1 MLPAFPLLLLAH
13 AAAPARLRADSC
25 WPHPTRPDSSV
36 AATALGRR
44 TAHASRVRDAAP
56 TLDGRLDDPAW
67 CLAAPFTASVMSSPA
82 PGAIASL
89 PTVTRVLF
97 DDDAIYVGVRL
108 WDPAP
113 DSILAPYPRRDDET
127 TSDWVFV
134 ELDTRHD
141 RRSGFSF
148 GLNPRAVQVDGLW
161 YDDVN
166 YDAAWNGV
174 WQGASVVDSAGW
186 SAEFRIPY
194 SQLALAAGAPGTPLT
209 WGINIYRYTPHRG
222 ESSNWSPRLP
232 SVAGIVSHFNE
243 LDGLA
248 VPPGHAPFDALP
260 YVTVTGSRDP
270 QSTETRTTAG
280 ADLRYRPSPSAVVA
294 LSLHPD
300 FGQVE
305 ADPSEVNLTT
315 FETFFPEQRPLFLE
329 SAQSF
334 QFGAPLFYHS
344 RGTTFDQESPFYSR
358 RIGRTTSVS
367 CPANAT
373 CSGPGPS
380 SVLGALRVS
389 ARTAGGWSGALLNAW
404 TDDVTG
410 HGLAASGQPFS
421 RQLDPVTQTTA
432 ARVTHES
439 HDGRSALGAIGT
451 WTTRFGMSD
460 NVRNQLAEGAVV
472 VGVDGRTRLGGDAW
486 ELTGSVLGSRVTG
499 SAPLIQD
506 LERRHGYARPDSV
519 GLPPDSLAPA
529 TSLNGVAAQ
538 LAATRTHGSLQ
549 TGVAARLVTR
559 GFESNDAGFQ
569 RNADWLL
576 VTGSWTWL
584 RYRPG
589 HLIRRWSLGSS
600 QLGAGWTLGGL
611 RRSGVANLTGE
622 LEFRNYWGGT
632 LAWDHEFGAADPEIL
647 RGGPALRLPPG
658 DRVELTA
665 HTDSRTRWQATL
677 DLTAERAAA
686 TDSRRWEISPGVTA
700 FITDRLQLGLAPT
713 IGSAREGWQYL
724 ASPVDGA
731 GVPHYLLGRLHQT
744 TASLTARGT
753 YAFSA
758 HLTLQLYGQLFLSD
772 GWYDDPKEVV
782 APRADAPDS
791 RVTPLD
797 DAAAT
802 ALASAADFSDREL
815 HVNMVL
821 RWEFLPGSTLY
832 LVWTHARI
840 EDDPGRFALGHDLRA
855 LLDAPATNALQ
866 AKVSYWIGR

>member
-1 MLPAFPLLLLAH
+1 MRAVLSLLLLAH
-13 AAAPARLRADSC
+13 FIAPASARPDSC
-25 WPHPTRPDSSV
+25 WQRPAEADSS
-36 AATALGRR
+36 AAIAALRVR
-44 TAHASRVRDAAP
+44 TAHASRAGNAAP

-67 CLAAPFTASVMSSPA
+67 CRAAPFTASVMSSPA

-161 YDDVN
+161 YDDVD

-174 WQGASVVDSAGW
+174 WQGASTVDSAGW

-194 SQLALAAGAPGTPLT
+194 SQLALGAGAPGTPLT
-209 WGINIYRYTPHRG
+209 WGINVYRYTPHRG

-232 SVAGIVSHFNE
+232 SVAGIVSHFNQ
-243 LDGLA
+243 LDGIV

-260 YVTVTGSRDP
+260 YVAVSGSRTP
-270 QSTETRTTAG
+270 ASTETRAAAG
-280 ADLRYRPSPSAVVA
+280 ADLRYRLSPSAVAA

-305 ADPSEVNLTT
+305 ADPSQVNLTT

-334 QFGAPLFYHS
+334 QFGAPLVYHS

-358 RIGRTTSVS
+358 RIGRTTSDA
-367 CPANAT
+367 CPAGAE
-373 CSGPGPS
+373 CSRPGAS
-380 SVLGALRVS
+380 SVLGAFRMS
-389 ARTAGGWSGALLNAW
+389 ARTTGGWSAALLNAW
-404 TDDVTG
+404 TDDVAS
-410 HGLAASGQPFS
+410 HGVAAGGQPFS
-421 RQLDPVTQTTA
+421 RQADPVTQATA

-439 HDGRSALGAIGT
+439 GDGRSALGAIGT
-451 WTTRFGMSD
+451 WITRFGMHDGASE
-460 NVRNQLAEGAVV
+460 RLAQNAVLA
-472 VGVDGRTRLGGDAW
+472 GLDGRTRFGDDAW
-486 ELTGSVLGSRVTG
+486 ELTGSVLGSRVDG
-499 SAPLIQD
+499 SAPMIQE

-519 GLPPDSLAPA
+519 GVLPDSLVPA
-529 TSLNGVAAQ
+529 TSMSGMAAQ
-538 LAATRTHGSLQ
+538 VEATRTHGSLKS
-549 TGVAARLVTR
+549 GVAARLVTR

-589 HLIRRWSLGSS
+589 HRIRRWSIGSS

-632 LAWDHEFGAADPEIL
+632 LAWDHEFGADDPEVL
-647 RGGPALRLPPG
+647 RGGPAFRLPPR

-665 HTDSRTRWQATL
+665 HSDSRTRWQATL
-677 DLTAERAAA
+677 DVTAEREAA
-686 TDSRRWEISPGVTA
+686 TRSHRWEVSSGITA
-700 FITDRLQLGLAPT
+700 FITDRLQLGLTPM
-713 IGSAREGWQYL
+713 IGFTREGWQYVGT
-724 ASPVDGA
+724 PMDQA

-758 HLTLQLYGQLFLSD
+758 HLTVQLYGQLFLSD
-772 GWYDDPKEVV
+772 GWYDAPKEVV
-782 APRADAPDS
+782 APRASDPGD
-791 RVTPLD
+791 RVR
-797 DAAAT
+797 
-802 ALASAADFSDREL
+802 ALGDTQAIFVSAADFSDREL
-815 HVNMVL
+815 HVNAVL
-821 RWEFLPGSTLY
+821 RWEFLPGSTLF
-832 LVWTHARI
+832 LVWTHAR
-840 EDDPGRFALGHDLRA
+840 EADDPAAFSLGHDVST

-866 AKVSYWIGR
+866 AKVSYWIGQ